1 MGRLVTTLVL
11 LLMLVGAAVW
21 EQDFISKSY
30 KTLSND
36 LDALV
41 ATMTAQVEE
50 TVAGGGEGKTAK
62 IDTPENI
69 AHVQKMHTYWN
80 KRERSL
86 VMVARHFDL
95 AQISDALIYVKNF
108 VEFGNAEE
116 AFAGAQRLR
125 YLIDA
130 HLFNLGASVQN
141 VI

>member
-1 MGRLVTTLVL
+1 MPRMIITLVL
-11 LLMLVGAAVW
+11 LLLLVGVAIW
-21 EQDFISKSY
+21 EQDFIGKSY
-30 KTLSND
+30 NKLSTD
-36 LDALV
+36 LEALV
-41 ATMTAQVEE
+41 ATMTAQVED
-50 TVAGGGEGKTAK
+50 AIASGGEGKDAV
-62 IDTPENI
+62 INTPENI
-69 AHVQKMHTYWN
+69 AHVQAMHNFWT
-80 KRERSL
+80 KREKSL

-130 HLFNLGASVQN
+130 HLFNLGASIQN